1 MRCTVVCSM
10 RNEGPF
16 IVEWVTWYRLL
27 GFTDIVV
34 VTNDCTDP
42 SPDLLDALARAG
54 WLHHIRC
61 DVPAGQPITRRKLR
75 AAKGHPAVTGA
86 DWVMVVD
93 VDEFLVIH
101 AGAGLITDLIPSGP
115 PAFLGMSINWKVF
128 GSSGIA
134 HYRDEPVHHQF
145 LRCQR
150 PRHAMGRWAK
160 ALFRRPDWFGR
171 LGEHGPRRF
180 DLAAAGGDPGEE
192 DLRWITPDGREIASF
207 HEEGGA
213 PRVLPDRL
221 VGHKVAQINHY
232 MLRAHDTFGLK
243 RGTLSPVALR
253 DRYDDAYFARADRNE
268 AMDITALRHA
278 EVFEALRQDCLR
290 LPDVWR
296 LHHLCC
302 ADHLARIATRAGRD
316 PAADPRRLLH
326 LEQSAL
332 PPGFD

>member
-1 MRCTVVCSM
+1 M

-27 GFTDIVV
+27 GFTDILV

-54 WLHHIRC
+54 WVHHLRC
-61 DVPAGQPITRRKLR
+61 DVPPGQPITRRKLR
-75 AAKGHPAVTGA
+75 AAKAHPAVTGA
-86 DWVMVVD
+86 DWVMVAD

-101 AGAGLITDLIPSGP
+101 RGEGRITDLIPPGP

-128 GSSGIA
+128 GSSGIETYA
-134 HYRDEPVHHQF
+134 DQPVHHQF
-145 LRCQR
+145 LQCQR
-150 PRHAMGRWAK
+150 PRHAMGRWVK
-160 ALFRRPDWFGR
+160 AIFRRPDWFGR

-180 DLAAAGGDPGEE
+180 DIAAAGGDWDTPG
-192 DLRWITPDGREIASF
+192 LGWITADGRPMPGFRAEA
-207 HEEGGA
+207 GG
-213 PRVLPDRL
+213 PRTLPAGL

-232 MLRAHDTFGLK
+232 MLRSHESFGLK

-278 EVFEALRQDCLR
+278 DAFEALRQDCLR

-302 ADHLARIATRAGRD
+302 ADHVARIVARAGGRPED
-316 PAADPRRLLH
+316 DPRHAAH
-326 LEQSAL
+326 LQKAQGAPEF
-332 PPGFD
+332 PED